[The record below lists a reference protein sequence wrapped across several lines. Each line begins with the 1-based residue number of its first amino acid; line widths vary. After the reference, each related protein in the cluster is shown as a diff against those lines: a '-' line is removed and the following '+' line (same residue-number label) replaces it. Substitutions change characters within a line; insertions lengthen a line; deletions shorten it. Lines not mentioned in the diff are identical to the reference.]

1 MAITQFYFERM
12 YEGRVQVE
20 YHDLARPKEAEAYK
34 DLLEEVHRYHLPF
47 PLVAVDGEIL
57 LAGGAEF
64 YQIKPLVD
72 EALEARGQ
80 QATPSA

>member
-1 MAITQFYFERM
+1 M

-20 YHDLARPKEAEAYK
+20 YHDLARAEEAEAYK
-34 DLLEEVHRYHLPF
+34 DLLEQARAHRIPF
-47 PLVAVDGEIL
+47 PLVAVDGEVR

-80 QATPSA
+80 AAGPA

>member
-1 MAITQFYFERM
+1 M
-12 YEGRVQVE
+12 YEGRVHVE
-20 YHDLARPKEAEAYK
+20 YHDLAQPEEAEAYK
-34 DLLEEVHRYHLPF
+34 DLLEEAHRYHIPF
-47 PLVAVDGEIL
+47 PLVAIDGEVR

-80 QATPSA
+80 SPDPR